1 MKTEFQVR
9 FPNSRP
15 TEWITDVD
23 HLREN
28 ARQLSTAQL
37 WRRET
42 ETPEEAAVR
51 RMDWMEK
58 RAKDLMP
65 WPDNCIK
72 MTIPKGST
80 VSAEV
85 DRLSPPPQPTETQVD
100 WDTLEPIKEVP
111 VWELPAHKIWISG
124 VLAGTW
130 HHEAMVQSF
139 HRLIQGKC
147 AIGSTREN
155 ALRNYEE
162 LQSIKR

>member
-1 MKTEFQVR
+1 MDLKYLQ
-9 FPNSRP
+9 
-15 TEWITDVD
+15 
-23 HLREN
+23 EN
-28 ARQLSTAQL
+28 HRHPLATL

-42 ETPEEAAVR
+42 ETTEEAAVR
-51 RMDWMEK
+51 RMAALDKWRLDK
-58 RAKDLMP
+58 NDLRGAHIGETM
-65 WPDNCIK
+65 
-72 MTIPKGST
+72 S
-80 VSAEV
+80 SFA

-100 WDTLEPIKEVP
+100 WDTGEPIEEVP
-111 VWELPAHKIWISG
+111 VWELPAHKVWISG

-130 HHEAMVQSF
+130 HHETMVQSF